1 MLGTKRT
8 LPFWRP
14 KKRLLSLAR
23 ALAPDRPGTERAV
36 AMAHVVVDA
45 RTKGRLALAAKRKGR
60 FAEN

>member
-8 LPFWRP
+8 LSFWLP

-23 ALAPDRPGTERAV
+23 ALAPDRPGRERAA

-45 RTKGRLALAAKRKGR
+45 RTKARLALAAKRQGR
-60 FAEN
+60 FVED